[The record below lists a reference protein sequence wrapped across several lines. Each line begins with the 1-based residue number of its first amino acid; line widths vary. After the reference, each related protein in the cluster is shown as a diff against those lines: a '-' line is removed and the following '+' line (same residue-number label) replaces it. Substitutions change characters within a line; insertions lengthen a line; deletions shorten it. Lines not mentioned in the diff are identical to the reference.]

1 MSTKSTSFFKKLLG
15 SLLSAAC
22 LFSGTAVAGT
32 IATTSAALPVAAAAT
47 SDAPDFSWDN
57 ATVYFLLT
65 DRFCNGDT
73 SNDGAYDRVKTV
85 AGDSRATFH
94 GGDFAGITKK
104 INEGYFNDLG
114 VNAIWMTAPYEQ
126 LHGYITMLPT
136 IPSRMPLMVPRRN
149 SKHWSIPPM
158 SMVSVLS
165 WISL

>member
-1 MSTKSTSFFKKLLG
+1 MALNYESCKIHIGYGGEKSHSATTATTHLYPKSNTERRNTMSTKSTSFFKKLLG

-73 SNDGAYDRVKTV
+73 SNDGAYDRVNTV
-85 AGDSRATFH
+85 AGDS
-94 GGDFAGITKK
+94 
-104 INEGYFNDLG
+104 
-114 VNAIWMTAPYEQ
+114 
-126 LHGYITMLPT
+126 
-136 IPSRMPLMVPRRN
+136 
-149 SKHWSIPPM
+149 
-158 SMVSVLS
+158 
-165 WISL
+165 